1 MDMKRG
7 AGRDQ
12 GLALYDPAAQAPL
25 GDWRARIAAAHARIA
40 ARVRRTPVLQLA
52 AGSFGFDF
60 DLALKLE
67 TCQHTGSYKPR
78 GVFNRLLARGDVNG
92 SRTVVAASGGNH
104 GIAVAHAASTLGFA
118 AQVFVPTLTPPEK
131 LRQIREL
138 GGEVMVSGANYGEA
152 LAASER
158 HARETG
164 ALSIHAFD
172 EPELIEGQGTVALE
186 LDQQAG
192 APDTVLVAAGGGSLL
207 AGVCAWYAGTAT
219 RVIGVEPVTARAV
232 GAALEAGE
240 PVDVTVGGVAAD
252 SLGARRAGRHTFKV
266 IAPRVARMLTVE
278 DAEIVAA
285 QRAFWRELRLVAEP
299 GGATAFAALLSGRY
313 VPARD
318 ERVAVIVC
326 GANTDPARVRGEP
339 AEARP

>member
-1 MDMKRG
+1 M
-7 AGRDQ
+7 
-12 GLALYDPAAQAPL
+12 
-25 GDWRARIAAAHARIA
+25 
-40 ARVRRTPVLQLA
+40 RRTPVLQLA

-252 SLGARRAGRHTFKV
+252 SLGARARRPPYLQGDRAARGAHADGRGCRDRRRAARPLARAAAGGRAGRRDRLRRAAVGTLRAGARRARRRDRLRREHRSRQGSRRTRRGTALISLPTQTFAGHPPQAK
-266 IAPRVARMLTVE
+266 T
-278 DAEIVAA
+278 
-285 QRAFWRELRLVAEP
+285 
-299 GGATAFAALLSGRY
+299 
-313 VPARD
+313 
-318 ERVAVIVC
+318 
-326 GANTDPARVRGEP
+326 
-339 AEARP
+339 